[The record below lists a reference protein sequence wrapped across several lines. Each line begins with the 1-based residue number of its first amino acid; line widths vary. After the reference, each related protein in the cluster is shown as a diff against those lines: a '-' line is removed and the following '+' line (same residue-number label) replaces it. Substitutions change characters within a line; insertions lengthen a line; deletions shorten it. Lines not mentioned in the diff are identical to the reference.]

1 MTEDQ
6 LFEDFDID
14 DDLMLVEQLG
24 RIVTKDQSSRFEQLV
39 RKNVKSGVIDIT
51 GWSIEAVRVLLLV
64 CREEGLTVTIKNGE
78 RYSTPIRYPEG
89 PMFEILVKSIMT
101 GKW

>member
-1 MTEDQ
+1 MTNDQ
-6 LFEDFDID
+6 LFEGFDID

-24 RIVTKDQSSRFEQLV
+24 RIVTKEQSQRFEHLV
-39 RKNVKSGVIDIT
+39 RKNVKSGVIDVT

-64 CREEGLTVTIKNGE
+64 CREEGLTITFKNGE

>member
-1 MTEDQ
+1 MTKDQ
-6 LFEDFDID
+6 LFEEL
-14 DDLMLVEQLG
+14 DLDEELMQVEQLG
-24 RIVTKDQSSRFEQLV
+24 RIVTKEQSQRFEQLV
-39 RKNVKSGVIDIT
+39 RKHVKSGVIDVT

-64 CREEGLTVTIKNGE
+64 CRDEGLTITFKNGE

-89 PMFEILVKSIMT
+89 PMFETLVKSIMT